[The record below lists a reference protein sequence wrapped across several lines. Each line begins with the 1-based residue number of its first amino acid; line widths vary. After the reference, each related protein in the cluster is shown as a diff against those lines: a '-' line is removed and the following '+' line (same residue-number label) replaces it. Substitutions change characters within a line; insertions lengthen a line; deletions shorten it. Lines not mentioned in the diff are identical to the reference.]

1 MLALVWTN
9 FKRRKGRLALTL
21 LSLLIAFLLFGVLMA
36 ARYGFTFQG
45 SHSEASARR
54 LVTVNK
60 VAPFSSL
67 PVAYAGRIA
76 GIPGI
81 EATAYASAMFGWYQK
96 QPNYVLVMGVPEDG
110 FFETYP
116 DLTVNAAARRAWRA
130 DRTGALISP
139 QLAKR
144 FGWKIGDHIPI
155 MTQTKQADG
164 STTWYFNIDG
174 FVTSKTQASNGGISR
189 VIAHY
194 KYLDEGRA
202 SGKGTVASFSELLT
216 NSDDAG
222 TVSTAIDNLFA
233 NSAPQTR
240 TATEDALIR
249 SIYAQAGD
257 VAGILVDVSAAV
269 FFSML
274 LVIGAIV
281 LHSVHERWTEYA
293 VLRALGF
300 RRGSI
305 TTIVVAEAVLTCL
318 IGGLLGLGLAALL
331 IAALH
336 SAVAQYLPGLML
348 TGDTALIAIGLMIV
362 FGLVVSVLPAWQAA
376 RQSVHDA
383 LGRA

>member
-1 MLALVWTN
+1 MLTLVWTN

-36 ARYGFTFQG
+36 ARYGFTYQG
-45 SHSEASARR
+45 NHSEASARR

-81 EATAYASAMFGWYQK
+81 QATAYTSAMLGWYQK
-96 QPNYVLVMGVPEDG
+96 QPNYVLVMGVPTDS
-110 FFETYP
+110 FFAAYP
-116 DLTVNAAARRAWRA
+116 DFSVNAAARRAWSA
-130 DRTGALISP
+130 DRTGALVSP

-164 STTWYFNIDG
+164 GTTWYFNVDG
-174 FVTSKTQASNGGISR
+174 FVTSRDQGSDGGIGR

-202 SGKGTVASFSELLT
+202 SGKGTVASFTELL
-216 NSDDAG
+216 SSADSAG

-305 TTIVVAEAVLTCL
+305 TIIVIAEAVLTCL
-318 IGGLLGLGLAALL
+318 VGGLLGLGLAALL
-331 IAALH
+331 IQVLRRAL
-336 SAVAQYLPGLML
+336 VNYMPGMAI
-348 TGDTALIAIGLMIV
+348 TGNVALIAVGLMIV
-362 FGLVVSVLPAWQAA
+362 FGLVISGLPAWQAA

-383 LGRA
+383 LRRA